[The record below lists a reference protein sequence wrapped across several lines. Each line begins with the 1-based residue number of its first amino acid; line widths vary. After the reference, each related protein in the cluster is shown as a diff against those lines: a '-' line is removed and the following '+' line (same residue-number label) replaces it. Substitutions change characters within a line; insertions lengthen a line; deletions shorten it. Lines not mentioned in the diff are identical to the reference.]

1 VLIGYEQSEQLDV
14 APAQYFVRVIKREK
28 RACKSCEE
36 QGVRCAPLPP
46 RIIEKGLASDRVVI
60 DTVVS
65 KYLDYLPLYRQSAIL
80 ERETGLEIS
89 RATLDVWVMR
99 VGELRRPITEAM
111 AKELRSGNYIQ
122 ADETPVGVQSDSV
135 QGKNLLTYLWQ
146 YSRPSGRPWAQELD
160 PHCSEEVGPRVA
172 AIISIMETCRRLS
185 IPIRDY
191 LGSVLP
197 GLANFSIN
205 RIAELTPTAWAA
217 RI

>member
-1 VLIGYEQSEQLDV
+1 LGLAQPRESTWQELPANLTRKEQIIPCTAEQCVCGKCGKETVLIGYEQSEQLDV

-46 RIIEKGLASDRVVI
+46 RIIEKGLASDRVAI

-135 QGKNLLTYLWQ
+135 QGKNLLTYL
-146 YSRPSGRPWAQELD
+146 
-160 PHCSEEVGPRVA
+160 
-172 AIISIMETCRRLS
+172 
-185 IPIRDY
+185 
-191 LGSVLP
+191 
-197 GLANFSIN
+197 
-205 RIAELTPTAWAA
+205 
-217 RI
+217 